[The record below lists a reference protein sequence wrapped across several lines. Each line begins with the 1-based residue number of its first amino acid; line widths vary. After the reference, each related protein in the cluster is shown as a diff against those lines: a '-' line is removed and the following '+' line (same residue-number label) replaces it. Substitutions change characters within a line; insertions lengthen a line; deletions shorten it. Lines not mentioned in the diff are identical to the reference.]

1 MSKED
6 WMFEWIRELVRSG
19 MPVEN
24 AVLAFKRKFGNVDG
38 IDETA
43 DPKAAARLMTIK
55 L

>member
-6 WMFEWIRELVRSG
+6 WMLEWIRELVRSG

-24 AVLAFKRKFGNVDG
+24 AILAFKSKIGNVDS

-43 DPKAAARLMTIK
+43 DPKAAAQFMVIQQ
-55 L
+55 